1 MEKNNLN
8 SAVSGLF
15 LGSVV
20 LHAIR
25 DIPLL

>member
-8 SAVSGLF
+8 SAVSGAF
-15 LGSVV
+15 PGAVV
-20 LHAIR
+20 LYVTR